1 MTAARFREIVASGC
15 ALTLLWCRDIPQRA
29 FFWKW
34 AAPEALPARKDGPL
48 NVVTWTQWLSRA
60 WEVRECHT
68 WHTPKG
74 RCPRCSDH
82 SFTVIYVAWQLP
94 GLTNAEFLL
103 LVVKQKG
110 CWVFQGS
117 FIPKPEFIGH
127 LLGGDSLIL
136 SHTQFFSGD
145 LGGLIPIICP
155 DIMLKKALKV
165 EVND

>member
-1 MTAARFREIVASGC
+1 MRTNSSVVQGYTSAGFFLEVEHQRLFQLGRTVPWTSSRGPNGWAGPERWESVC
-15 ALTLLWCRDIPQRA
+15 DIPQ
-29 FFWKW
+29 
-34 AAPEALPARKDGPL
+34 
-48 NVVTWTQWLSRA
+48 
-60 WEVRECHT
+60 
-68 WHTPKG
+68 KG
-74 RCPRCSDH
+74 RCSRCSDH